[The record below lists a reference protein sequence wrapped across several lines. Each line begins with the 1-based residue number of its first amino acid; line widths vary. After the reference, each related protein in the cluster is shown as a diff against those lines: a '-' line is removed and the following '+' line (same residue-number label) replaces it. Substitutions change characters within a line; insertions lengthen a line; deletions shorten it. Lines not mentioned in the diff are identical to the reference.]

1 MQVSSYSPMPNQ
13 FFREFCQPDLNT
25 NPIYGLIHKS
35 IDSDTRLNFLEEI
48 EEKKKPI
55 QAKIKSGAKGIR
67 QVDAWRLPIESYI
80 GTQLNYIILDLNETF
95 NYRLSC
101 IQDIQYLEYK
111 EGDYYDWHSDVSD
124 GLSSLRKIS
133 ISYVLNNDFQGG
145 DLEFFHGGETYVIDA
160 KEESLIAFTSFINH
174 RVKKVTQGVRKAL
187 VVWVNGESW
196 R

>member
-1 MQVSSYSPMPNQ
+1 MSSYSPMPNQ

-55 QAKIKSGAKGIR
+55 EAKIKSGAKGIR

-133 ISYVLNNDFQGG
+133 MSYVLNDDFEGG
-145 DLEFFHGGETYVIDA
+145 DLEFFHGGETYVINA

>member
-55 QAKIKSGAKGIR
+55 QAKTKSGAKGIR

-133 ISYVLNNDFQGG
+133 MSYVLNDDFEGG
-145 DLEFFHGGETYVIDA
+145 DLEFFHGGETYVINA

-174 RVKKVTQGVRKAL
+174 RVKKVTKGVRKAL

>member
-1 MQVSSYSPMPNQ
+1 MSSYSPMPNQ

-133 ISYVLNNDFQGG
+133 MSYVLNDDFEGG
-145 DLEFFHGGETYVIDA
+145 DLEFFHGGETYVINA

-174 RVKKVTQGVRKAL
+174 RVKKVTKGVRKAL

>member
-1 MQVSSYSPMPNQ
+1 MSSYSPMPNQ
-13 FFREFCQPDLNT
+13 FFKEFCQPDLNT
-25 NPIYGLIHKS
+25 NPIYGLIHKA

-48 EEKKKPI
+48 EEKKQPI
-55 QAKIKSGAKGIR
+55 QAKIKSGGQGIR

-133 ISYVLNNDFQGG
+133 ISYVLNDDFQGG
-145 DLEFFHGGETYVIDA
+145 DLEFFHGGETYVINA

-187 VVWVNGESW
+187 VVWVNGEAW

>member
-55 QAKIKSGAKGIR
+55 EAKIKSGAKGIR

-133 ISYVLNNDFQGG
+133 ISYVLNDDFQGG

>member
-1 MQVSSYSPMPNQ
+1 MSSYSPMPNQ

-35 IDSDTRLNFLEEI
+35 INSDTRLNFLEEI

-111 EGDYYDWHSDVSD
+111 VGDYYDWHSDVSD

-133 ISYVLNNDFQGG
+133 MSYVLNDDFEGG
-145 DLEFFHGGETYVIDA
+145 DLEFFHGGETYVINA

>member
-1 MQVSSYSPMPNQ
+1 MSSYSPMPNQ

-55 QAKIKSGAKGIR
+55 EAKIKSGAKGIR

-133 ISYVLNNDFQGG
+133 MSYVLNDNFEGG
-145 DLEFFHGGETYVIDA
+145 ELEFFHGGETYVINA

>member
-1 MQVSSYSPMPNQ
+1 MSSYSPMPNQ

-48 EEKKKPI
+48 EQKKKPI

-133 ISYVLNNDFQGG
+133 MSYVLNDDFEGG
-145 DLEFFHGGETYVIDA
+145 DLEFFHGGETYVINA

>member
-133 ISYVLNNDFQGG
+133 MSYVLNDDFEGG
-145 DLEFFHGGETYVIDA
+145 DLEFFHGGETYVINA

-174 RVKKVTQGVRKAL
+174 RVKKVTKGVRKAL

>member
-1 MQVSSYSPMPNQ
+1 MSSYSPMPNQ

-133 ISYVLNNDFQGG
+133 MSYVLNDDFEGG
-145 DLEFFHGGETYVIDA
+145 DLEFFHGGETYVINA

>member
-55 QAKIKSGAKGIR
+55 EAKIKSGAKGIR

-133 ISYVLNNDFQGG
+133 ISYVLNDDFEGG
-145 DLEFFHGGETYVIDA
+145 DLEFFHGGETYVINA

>member
-1 MQVSSYSPMPNQ
+1 MSSYSPMPNQ

-55 QAKIKSGAKGIR
+55 KAKIKSGAKGIR

-133 ISYVLNNDFQGG
+133 MSYVLNDDFEGG
-145 DLEFFHGGETYVIDA
+145 DLEFFHGGETYVINA

>member
-55 QAKIKSGAKGIR
+55 QAKTKSGAKGIR

-133 ISYVLNNDFQGG
+133 MSYVLNDDFEGG
-145 DLEFFHGGETYVIDA
+145 DLEFFHGGETYVINA

>member
-25 NPIYGLIHKS
+25 NPIYGLIHKA

-48 EEKKKPI
+48 EEKKQPI
-55 QAKIKSGAKGIR
+55 QAKTKSGAKGIR

-133 ISYVLNNDFQGG
+133 MSYVLNDDFKGG
-145 DLEFFHGGETYVIDA
+145 DLEFFHGGETYVINA

>member
-1 MQVSSYSPMPNQ
+1 MSSYSPMPNQ

-55 QAKIKSGAKGIR
+55 QAKTKSGAKGIR

-133 ISYVLNNDFQGG
+133 MSYVLNDDFEGG
-145 DLEFFHGGETYVIDA
+145 DLEFFHGGETYVINA